1 MPAFVIAIREKTHD
15 AAELAAYGA
24 AARDARGD
32 HKLTVRAAYGPQRV
46 LEGAPVEGVVILEF
60 PTMDEAQAW
69 YDSPAYQA
77 ARAHRF
83 KGADYRFLIVEGV

>member
-1 MPAFVIAIREKTHD
+1 MSAFVIAIREKTHD

-32 HKLTVRAAYGPQRV
+32 HKLQVRVAYGQQRV

-60 PTMDEAQAW
+60 PSMDEAQAW
-69 YDSPAYQA
+69 YDSPAYA
-77 ARAHRF
+77 KAREHRLR
-83 KGADYRFLIVEGV
+83 GADYRLIIVDGV